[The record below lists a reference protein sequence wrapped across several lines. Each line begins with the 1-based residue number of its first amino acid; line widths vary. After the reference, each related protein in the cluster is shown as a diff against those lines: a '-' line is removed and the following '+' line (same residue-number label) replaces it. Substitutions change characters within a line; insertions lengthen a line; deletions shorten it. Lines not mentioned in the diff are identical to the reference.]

1 MEGYAPAFIAHNVP
15 LLFVSG
21 VSSAS
26 RESHTQQSD
35 KYDAGT
41 TLDVSAEVATKLM
54 QLLNEGDSS
63 TLAWN
68 SNEFTGKKKFRA
80 KPVGRDYTLPPRT
93 AITTSTT
100 KSLSPASSK
109 QILHSILSPLSPE
122 SALYPDGLID
132 SKWIEKHQE
141 LVPCVLISFYK
152 FTTDPNFS
160 QTHDDKL
167 KAAICQERKNLSL
180 SGYKSYLV
188 VALINDDATV
198 ISPDIEERLSIL
210 RKETGLDTKSSQ
222 LFLSSQNSI
231 DELKGSVTNLVA
243 KIYPACIEYYR
254 DHSKHSRRKKNRGV
268 VPRPTAPP
276 TSGTSQILS
285 SQVWNFRYDFKLGVF
300 AEFRQE
306 MDSALR
312 SYESAYEILFGADIL
327 ETISNWSPRW
337 NEARCLADV
346 LAFRMIRCLLWNG
359 KYTSAVRR
367 WALHKER
374 IKDFVDR
381 RGKGSA
387 TYGWEAWEARWAT
400 IMGEIIKRVSIPEF
414 NSLTIYLLPESSL
427 ATGKRLEPWE
437 YLHHPGYW
445 FRIASK
451 HVIARRC
458 LAQKIPE
465 EYRLPPASS
474 PGLRSRSNDY
484 IFDTYMCPEPYK
496 ENPLPGNQGFDH
508 SSLILDLLTEA
519 ITEFEKRKQIRLVQ
533 ELQMLTAN
541 ELIKKKKWPEAFKIL
556 LSLQKTMSYRKEC
569 WWHAVEEV
577 LLALREVAVYV
588 GEAESILAVDWE
600 LMNKDFTRNSDI
612 TYDFSNALNCIDLK
626 NRPTLVIQDTELH
639 SFLTSTFTFGSLKGK
654 VGDVCL
660 SQFVVHSNA
669 ISSSAPVKVS
679 QIRISFEGN
688 MKSIILNHKDVEIFI
703 SNEEGSVS
711 MRKLVLCDTFE
722 NGQTVLTAST
732 SLSFHPSCTT
742 VFEFSNYLREC
753 GLAKAVAATYFMSTE
768 KFDLKYINN
777 IHRNKMPGIWWNE
790 DLISKKIARVNTSSI
805 VILQK
810 PPKLELRFKSPH
822 SQYCINESILL
833 ELFIL
838 NNEDFDTIVAL
849 DVHLLGEHAPQ
860 VTLEINS
867 VDTNDSGVA
876 EATDDKVE
884 LTGVYVGNVLK
895 GKCAHVDIN
904 IPPVGFPGKYEL
916 LMKGNYRLVSEINN
930 PMLKTVSA
938 ELQIINPFEA
948 TYDFSPRIHPDPWPS
963 LFNYEEETDDEGD
976 QESRPQSI
984 PQRWCLTVLFST
996 ILNSDIFIE
1005 DIKTETI
1012 SINGEIWYQISKV
1025 TEIPKNGLKISPGV
1039 HEQFKFEVTAQ
1050 NLLFNNR
1057 ATASLD
1063 KFLVISWRRNADNSP
1078 INHTRLS
1085 IPRMYVSSSE
1095 PRVFGE
1101 IRYDYSSPF
1110 SVQLDF
1116 MVENLSQHFL
1126 SFGLS
1131 MESGE
1136 NFVFSGIKQSVI
1148 QLLPLSRKL
1157 VKFRILPRVRNMWL
1171 GPIKFVVR
1179 DRYYQKVLRVM
1190 TTEMMKNEKEGIMIW
1205 IPGEVDC

>member
-21 VSSAS
+21 ISPAS
-26 RESHTQQSD
+26 KENHTQHSD
-35 KYDAGT
+35 EYDTAK

-68 SNEFTGKKKFRA
+68 SIEFTGEKKFRI

-93 AITTSTT
+93 AITTSTI

-109 QILHSILSPLSPE
+109 PILHSILSPLSPE

-132 SKWIEKHQE
+132 AKWIEKHQE

-152 FTTDPNFS
+152 FTSDPNFS
-160 QTHDDKL
+160 QTHDDNL
-167 KAAICQERKNLSL
+167 KATIRQERKNLSI

-188 VALINDDATV
+188 VALISDDATV
-198 ISPDIEERLSIL
+198 ISPDIEERLSSL
-210 RKETGLDTKSSQ
+210 RKETGLDTKTSQ
-222 LFLSSQNSI
+222 LFLSSQNSL
-231 DELKGSVTNLVA
+231 DELKGSVTNLIT

-254 DHSKHSRRKKNRGV
+254 DRSKHSRRKKNRGA

-276 TSGTSQILS
+276 TSGTSQTLS
-285 SQVWNFRYDFKLGVF
+285 SHVWNFRYDFKLGVF

-312 SYESAYEILFGADIL
+312 SYESAYEILFGTDIL
-327 ETISNWSPRW
+327 ETISNWNPRW

-359 KYTSAVRR
+359 TYTAAVRR
-367 WALHKER
+367 WTLHKER

-387 TYGWEAWEARWAT
+387 TYGWEAWEARWAM
-400 IMGEIIKRVSIPEF
+400 IMGETIKRVSIPEF
-414 NSLTIYLLPESSL
+414 NSLMIYLLPENSL
-427 ATGKRLEPWE
+427 ATGKRLQPWE

-445 FRIASK
+445 FHIASK

-474 PGLRSRSNDY
+474 PGLRTLSNDY
-484 IFDTYMCPEPYK
+484 IFDTYMCPEPFK

-508 SSLILDLLTEA
+508 SSLILDLLTKA
-519 ITEFEKRKQIRLVQ
+519 IAEFEKRKQTRLVQ

-541 ELIKKKKWPEAFKIL
+541 ELIKKKIWPEAFKIL

-588 GEAESILAVDWE
+588 GDAESILAVDWE

-612 TYDFSNALNCIDLK
+612 NYDFSNALNCIDLK
-626 NRPTLVIQDTELH
+626 GRPTLVIQDTELH

-669 ISSSAPVKVS
+669 ISASAPVKIS
-679 QIRISFEGN
+679 QIRISLEGN
-688 MKSIILNHKDVEIFI
+688 MKSIILKHTDLENSI
-703 SNEEGSVS
+703 SNEDGSVS

-732 SLSFHPSCTT
+732 SLSFHPSRTT
-742 VFEFSNYLREC
+742 VFEFSNFLRES
-753 GLAKAVAATYFMSTE
+753 GLAKALSATYVMSTE
-768 KFDLKYINN
+768 NFDLKYINN
-777 IHRNKMPGIWWNE
+777 FHRNKMPGIWWNE
-790 DLISKKIARVNTSSI
+790 DLTRKRMARGNASSI
-805 VILQK
+805 NILQK
-810 PPKLELRFKSPH
+810 PPKLELKFKSQH
-822 SQYCINESILL
+822 IQYCINEAISL
-833 ELFIL
+833 ELVIL
-838 NNEDFDTIVAL
+838 NDEDFDTIVAL
-849 DVHLLGEHAPQ
+849 EVRLLGEHAPQ
-860 VTLEINS
+860 VTLEIIS
-867 VDTNDSGVA
+867 VDTNGSGVA
-876 EATDDKVE
+876 EDSNDKVE
-884 LTGVYVGNVLK
+884 LTGVYVGNILK
-895 GKCAHVDIN
+895 AKNAHVNII
-904 IPPVGFPGKYEL
+904 IPPIGFPGKYEL
-916 LMKGNYRLVSEINN
+916 LMKSNYRLVSEINN
-930 PMLKTVSA
+930 PMLKAVST

-948 TYDFSPRIHPDPWPS
+948 VYDFSPRIHPDPWPN
-963 LFNYEEETDDEGD
+963 LFNYEQESDDEED

-984 PQRWCLTVLFST
+984 PQRWCLTARFST
-996 ILNSDIFIE
+996 TLNSHIFIE

-1012 SINGEIWYQISKV
+1012 SVNGEIRYQIFKV
-1025 TEIPKNGLKISPGV
+1025 TEIPKNGLKLSPGV
-1039 HEQFKFEVTAQ
+1039 PEQVKFEVTAQ
-1050 NLLFNNR
+1050 NPLFNNR

-1063 KFLVISWRRNADNSP
+1063 KSLVISWRRNADNSP

-1095 PRVFGE
+1095 PRVIGE
-1101 IRYDYSSPF
+1101 ITYDYSSPF
-1110 SVQLDF
+1110 SVHLNF
-1116 MVENLSQHFL
+1116 MIENLSQHFL

-1157 VKFRILPRVRNMWL
+1157 VKFRILPHIRNMWL

-1179 DRYYQKVLRVM
+1179 DRYYQKMLRVM
-1190 TTEMMKNEKEGIMIW
+1190 TTEMMRNDKEGIMIW
-1205 IPGEVDC
+1205 IPRDDD